1 MKLTDIVPF
10 IIIPSLAFYGVVYE
24 IDLAIT
30 VIEYYCY
37 IMISLCI
44 FVVYCVDFTDLG
56 DEYLKKAKLNATNYS
71 SAKRKI
77 GYVLMLAT
85 SAFLINNDH
94 IMISIMIF
102 MILIVNEYLAWRII
116 NAHR

>member
-10 IIIPSLAFYGVVYE
+10 IIIPSLAFYGVVYGV
-24 IDLAIT
+24 DWAIT

-37 IMISLCI
+37 IMIALCV
-44 FVVYCVDFTDLG
+44 FVVYCVALTDKG
-56 DEYLKKAKLNATNYS
+56 DEYLKKAKLSATNYGLV
-71 SAKRKI
+71 KRKF

-85 SAFLINNDH
+85 SAMLINNDH

-116 NAHR
+116 NANR

>member
-1 MKLTDIVPF
+1 MKRYAIVPF
-10 IIIPSLAFYGVVYE
+10 ITISSMAFYGVVYGV
-24 IDLAIT
+24 DWAIT

-37 IMISLCI
+37 IMIALCV
-44 FVVYCVDFTDLG
+44 FVVYCVEFTDVG
-56 DEYLKKAKLNATNYS
+56 DEYLKKAKLSATNYRS
-71 SAKRKI
+71 IKRKF

-85 SAFLINNDH
+85 SALLINNDH